1 MIIIEKPTSHHTVV
15 KVESRFCPITRP
27 GCTDSDWVE
36 IDTYSVNINSTT
48 VSLLPNKVY
57 KFRATSNNSL
67 IGFGAPVFTTEYI
80 SSVKSMLYLTVHII
94 LILIKDFQ
102 PIVQLLTVTAI
113 NSSSIYVSWRT
124 PLATSD
130 CYNISEYEVC
140 CKDTSQQV
148 VFNDSVRHIG
158 INVSM
163 ALIIHGLHYDEQYN
177 CSVLAILT
185 DITNTMTLLG
195 IDPQYKSGYT
205 LPLPPNRPD
214 PPSVSSTTNTGP
226 PNTITIDLSAFN
238 VSINSQNIAHIRLL
252 VLRLGSTPT
261 LPGINPDILYPS
273 DDSFSTYEQVHN
285 SNNRGNYKPY
295 VAAEFTSDVPVEFI
309 VGTDTD
315 NRKRQVSIRNGPLAV
330 DSYYTMFIRVYAKSK
345 YGNQYTVFNTST
357 YLNPTKP
364 TDLSPTEPVPTVL
377 TVVGVVTGVGVGVVC
392 VTIDMIVVVFCLI
405 VIK

>member
-1 MIIIEKPTSHHTVV
+1 MPYFSKINCV
-15 KVESRFCPITRP
+15 
-27 GCTDSDWVE
+27 
-36 IDTYSVNINSTT
+36 YS
-48 VSLLPNKVY
+48 
-57 KFRATSNNSL
+57 
-67 IGFGAPVFTTEYI
+67 
-80 SSVKSMLYLTVHII
+80 I
-94 LILIKDFQ
+94 LIVDFQ
-102 PIVQLLTVTAI
+102 PIVQCLTVTAI
-113 NSSSIYVSWRT
+113 NSSSLNVSWRA

-130 CYNISEYEVC
+130 CYNISKYEVC
-140 CKDTSQQV
+140 CKDKSQQV

-163 ALIIHGLHYDEQYN
+163 ALVIHGLHYDEQYN

-185 DITNTMTLLG
+185 DITNTMTSLG
-195 IDPQYKSGYT
+195 IDPQYKSSYT

-226 PNTITIDLSAFN
+226 PNTVTIDLSAFN

-261 LPGINPDILYPS
+261 LPDINPDILYPS

-285 SNNRGNYKPY
+285 STNRGNYKPY

-315 NRKRQVSIRNGPLAV
+315 NRKRQVSIENGPLAV
-330 DSYYTMFIRVYAKSK
+330 DNYYTMFIRVYAKSK

-377 TVVGVVTGVGVGVVC
+377 TVVGVVIGVGVGVVF
-392 VTIDMIVVVFCLI
+392 VTIVIVVAFCLI

>member
-1 MIIIEKPTSHHTVV
+1 M
-15 KVESRFCPITRP
+15 
-27 GCTDSDWVE
+27 
-36 IDTYSVNINSTT
+36 
-48 VSLLPNKVY
+48 
-57 KFRATSNNSL
+57 
-67 IGFGAPVFTTEYI
+67 
-80 SSVKSMLYLTVHII
+80 
-94 LILIKDFQ
+94 
-102 PIVQLLTVTAI
+102 TAI
-113 NSSSIYVSWRT
+113 NSSSFNVSWRT

-140 CKDTSQQV
+140 CKDKSQQV
-148 VFNDSVRHIG
+148 VFYDSVRHIG

-185 DITNTMTLLG
+185 DVTNIMTSLG

-226 PNTITIDLSAFN
+226 PNTITIVLSAFN
-238 VSINSQNIAHIRLL
+238 VSVNSQNIAHIRLL

-261 LPGINPDILYPS
+261 LPDINPDILYPS

-285 SNNRGNYKPY
+285 SNNSGNYKPY
-295 VAAEFTSDVPVEFI
+295 VAAEFTSDVPAEFI

-330 DSYYTMFIRVYAKSK
+330 DNYYTMFIRVYAKSK

-364 TDLSPTEPVPTVL
+364 TEPTVL
-377 TVVGVVTGVGVGVVC
+377 TVVGVVIGVGVCVVFI
-392 VTIDMIVVVFCLI
+392 TIVIVVVFCLI

>member
-1 MIIIEKPTSHHTVV
+1 M
-15 KVESRFCPITRP
+15 
-27 GCTDSDWVE
+27 
-36 IDTYSVNINSTT
+36 
-48 VSLLPNKVY
+48 
-57 KFRATSNNSL
+57 
-67 IGFGAPVFTTEYI
+67 
-80 SSVKSMLYLTVHII
+80 
-94 LILIKDFQ
+94 
-102 PIVQLLTVTAI
+102 TAI
-113 NSSSIYVSWRT
+113 NSSSLNVSWRT

-163 ALIIHGLHYDEQYN
+163 DLIIYSLHYDEQYN

-185 DITNTMTLLG
+185 DVTNTMTSLG

-205 LPLPPNRPD
+205 LPLPPNRPN

-226 PNTITIDLSAFN
+226 PNTITIDLFAFN

-261 LPGINPDILYPS
+261 LPDINPDILYPS
-273 DDSFSTYEQVHN
+273 DDLFSTYEQVHN
-285 SNNRGNYKPY
+285 SSYRGKYPPY
-295 VAAEFTSDVPVEFI
+295 VAAEFTSDVPAEFI

-315 NRKRQVSIRNGPLAV
+315 NRKRQVSIENGQLAF

-345 YGNQYTVFNTST
+345 YGNQYTVFNST
-357 YLNPTKP
+357 TYMTPMKP
-364 TDLSPTEPVPTVL
+364 VL
-377 TVVGVVTGVGVGVVC
+377 GRQGTPSVNFSSHNSIDVGVAVGVSFVLLLCTVAALVAVFGVVC
-392 VTIDMIVVVFCLI
+392 LVM
-405 VIK
+405 K